1 MGSLAGAPALT
12 WRQMAGLRVTGLGLP
27 GLGELQA
34 PTEAGRPEG
43 TDDLASPGPRAAALG
58 TLGPTGWAWEERTG
72 SEKEQD
78 PGAGGPHKEKRE
90 GENAWEAGQTQGR
103 SRVQRPGPGPGLG
116 GRKERGKRQ
125 ALTRPQAPTRQACSC
140 VGGQSSRTQGSVM
153 GGRSSAGHAAAW
165 SGDPSSLR
173 QVTLRLRTPAPQ
185 LTEHCKDQA
194 VGGSLLVLPRA
205 EGPCQ
210 VRQPD
215 PHPPTP
221 GPHPAPR
228 LREAEP
234 LF

>member
-27 GLGELQA
+27 GLGQLQA
-34 PTEAGRPEG
+34 PTVAGRPEG
-43 TDDLASPGPRAAALG
+43 TDDLASPGPCAAALG

-78 PGAGGPHKEKRE
+78 PGVGGPHKEKRE

-103 SRVQRPGPGPGLG
+103 SRVQPPVRDPRDQAWVAGK
-116 GRKERGKRQ
+116 RQGKRQ
-125 ALTRPQAPTRQACSC
+125 ALTRPQAPTRQAWSW

-165 SGDPSSLR
+165 SRDPSSPR

-194 VGGSLLVLPRA
+194 VGGSLFVLPRP
-205 EGPCQ
+205 EWPCQ

-215 PHPPTP
+215 PPTHPP
-221 GPHPAPR
+221 APSSS
-228 LREAEP
+228 
-234 LF
+234 